1 MPRPAPLPSD
11 VESLQRLVREQ
22 QAQLLSR
29 DVLIEQLKLQLARL
43 KKMKFGRS
51 SEQLDAQIAQL
62 EFSLEEL
69 EANAAATAPLK
80 PPASEPATKPGR
92 KPLPDHLPREPHVHE
107 PTTGSC
113 NCPECGGKLR
123 VLGEDSSEMLEYVP
137 EHWRVIKHVRPKYSC
152 SVCQKIVQASAPSRP
167 IERSYAGPGLLA
179 HMLVSKFCDHLPYY
193 RQSQIY
199 ARDRVELDRST
210 LADWGGAASALLDP
224 LLGALEDYV
233 MAAHK
238 LHADDTPIPVLAP
251 GTGKTKSGRLWAYLR
266 DDRPAGS
273 TDPPAVLIRYS
284 PDRKGERP
292 REHLKQFRGILQA
305 DAYGGFNGLYD
316 REHEPLIE
324 AACWAHA
331 RRKYFEIYDSTA
343 SPIAFEAL
351 ERIAA
356 LYKIEDD
363 IRGKLPDERKAV
375 RQERAAPLLT
385 ELYDWLRATVRRER
399 SKKSDICSAIG
410 YTLSLWAALT
420 RYRDDGS
427 IEIDNNPVE
436 RQLRAVALG
445 RKNFLFAGSDAGG
458 ERAAAFYSLIGT
470 AKLCGLDPEA
480 YLRYVF
486 ERIAEHPINKIEE
499 LLPWNVA
506 ARLAAQEQKAA
517 A

>member
-1 MPRPAPLPSD
+1 LPSD
-11 VESLQRLVREQ
+11 VESLQRLVRAQ

-51 SEQLDAQIAQL
+51 SEHLDAQIAQL
-62 EFSLEEL
+62 ELSLEEL
-69 EANAAATAPLK
+69 EVNVARAAVPKAV
-80 PPASEPATKPGR
+80 ASEASTKPTR
-92 KPLPDHLPREPHVHE
+92 KPLPVHLPREPHVHE
-107 PTTGSC
+107 PLTGSC
-113 NCPECGGKLR
+113 NCPQCGGALR
-123 VLGEDSSEMLEYVP
+123 ALGEDASEVLEYIP
-137 EHWRVIKHVRPKYSC
+137 EHWKVMKHVRPKYSC
-152 SVCQKIVQASAPSRP
+152 SACQRIVQANAPSRP

-179 HMLVSKFCDHLPYY
+179 HVLVSKYCDHLPYY

-199 ARDRVELDRST
+199 ARDGVELDRST

-224 LLGALEDYV
+224 LLAALEDYV

-273 TDPPAVLIRYS
+273 TDPPAVLFRYS

-292 REHLKQFRGILQA
+292 REHLQHFRGILQV

-316 REHEPLIE
+316 RAHEPLIE

-331 RRKYFEIYDSTA
+331 RRKFFEVYDSSA
-343 SPIAFEAL
+343 SPIALEAL
-351 ERIAA
+351 ERIGA
-356 LYKIEDD
+356 LYKIEDE

-375 RQERAAPLLT
+375 RQARTAPLLN
-385 ELYDWLRATVRRER
+385 EFCDWLRATVRKVP
-399 SKKSDICSAIG
+399 KKSAIAGAIG
-410 YTLSLWAALT
+410 YTLSLWSALT
-420 RYRDDGS
+420 RYTDDGS

-436 RQLRAVALG
+436 RALRAVALG
-445 RKNFLFAGSDAGG
+445 RKNYLFAGSDAGG
-458 ERAAAFYSLIGT
+458 ERVAAFYSLIGT

-480 YLRYVF
+480 YLRHVL
-486 ERIAEHPINKIEE
+486 ERIAEHPINRIDE
-499 LLPWNVA
+499 LLPWNIGALLASRVRQA
-506 ARLAAQEQKAA
+506 A
-517 A
+517 